1 MTVPASGTPLGDAQ
15 RATLAAFA
23 DVLIPAG
30 AGLPSASE
38 AKVQEKWIDRVLRAR
53 PDLAAPVLAVLDRGG
68 DPTVELDRWRTEEPA
83 TFEQFTFAV
92 SGGYLL
98 NPRVCKLLGL
108 PGNAPKRKPAF
119 PDEADFYLEDGIL
132 DAVRAR
138 GPIYRP
144 TPESAA

>member
-1 MTVPASGTPLGDAQ
+1 VSAQESLVQLDEAQ
-15 RATLAAFA
+15 RATLAGFA
-23 DVLIPAG
+23 DALVSG
-30 AGLPSASE
+30 GDGLPSASE
-38 AKVQEKWIDRVLRAR
+38 AKLHEKWIDRVLRAR
-53 PDLAAPVLAVLDRGG
+53 PDLAAPVLAVIERGG
-68 DPTVELDRWRTEEPA
+68 EPVSELERWRVQEPT
-83 TFEQFTFAV
+83 TFEQFAFAV
-92 SGGYLL
+92 TGGYLL

-108 PGNAPKRKPAF
+108 PGNAPKRNPAY